1 MPFMTRSDIT
11 PFWMP
16 ALTASLLVACTM
28 LAGCASSRVLK
39 APVPTK
45 GSDLGWEAATPD
57 GLSVA
62 IDQVIVPNGGGSW
75 VRDANWD
82 EYAVTIVSESQV
94 PVEIEGI
101 ELYSAKLALP
111 VQSSN
116 SQEQLAM
123 QRKRLQQDLRDV
135 GLVGGT
141 GILSAGVAAAAGSA
155 AGPAGFMTAS
165 GMVAA
170 AAIAVFPIAVV
181 GGTSYVVSRRHR
193 ANEDKVKIDHIF
205 QERGVGIPVQ
215 INPGAPLRKSVFF
228 PLTPDPTR
236 LVVHYTVGGTFREL
250 AVNLPAMAAPQ
261 LQAKAQR
268 PR

>member
-1 MPFMTRSDIT
+1 MPFITRSDIT

-45 GSDLGWEAATPD
+45 GSDLGWEAAAPD

-62 IDQVIVPNGGGSW
+62 INQVIVPNGGGSW
-75 VRDANWD
+75 VRNANWD
-82 EYAVTIVSESQV
+82 EYAVTIVSDSQV
-94 PVEIEGI
+94 PVEIQGI

-123 QRKRLQQDLRDV
+123 QRNHLQQDLRDV

-141 GILSAGVAAAAGSA
+141 GVASAGAAAAVASGVGATAGYVSA
-155 AGPAGFMTAS
+155 AAL
-165 GMVAA
+165 AA
-170 AAIAVFPIAVV
+170 VVVFPIAVV

-205 QERGVGIPVQ
+205 QERGLGIPVQ

-236 LVVHYTVGGTFREL
+236 LVVHYTVGGTSRDL
-250 AVNLPAMAAPQ
+250 AVNLPALAAPQ
-261 LQAKAQR
+261 LQAKALR
-268 PR
+268 HR

>member
-1 MPFMTRSDIT
+1 MTLSADPLPRL
-11 PFWMP
+11 
-16 ALTASLLVACTM
+16 ACLTASLFVTCVM

-82 EYAVTIVSESQV
+82 EYVVTIVSDSRT
-94 PVEIEGI
+94 PVAIEGI
-101 ELYSAKLALP
+101 DLYSAKLTLP
-111 VQSSN
+111 VPGSN

-123 QRKRLQQDLRDV
+123 QRNRLQQNLRDV
-135 GLVGGT
+135 SLVGG
-141 GILSAGVAAAAGSA
+141 AGVASAG
-155 AGPAGFMTAS
+155 
-165 GMVAA
+165 AA
-170 AAIAVFPIAVV
+170 AAVASGVGATAGYVSAAALAAVVVFPIAVI
-181 GGTSYVVSRRHR
+181 GGTSYVVSRHNR
-193 ANEDKVKIDHIF
+193 AKEDKVHIDDIF
-205 QERGVGIPVQ
+205 QERGLGIPVQ
-215 INPGAPLRKSVFF
+215 INPGAQLRKSVFF

-236 LVVHYTVGGTFREL
+236 LVVHYMVDGTSQEL
-250 AVNLPAMAAPQ
+250 AVNLPAMAVPP
-261 LQAKAQR
+261 LQAKALR

>member
-1 MPFMTRSDIT
+1 MPFMTRSEIT
-11 PFWMP
+11 PFWIP

-45 GSDLGWEAATPD
+45 EFDLGWEAAAPD

-62 IDQVIVPNGGGSW
+62 IDQVIVPNAGGSW

-82 EYAVTIVSESQV
+82 EYAVTIVSDSQM
-94 PVEIEGI
+94 PVEIQGI

-116 SQEQLAM
+116 SQEQLTI
-123 QRKRLQQDLRDV
+123 QRSRLQQDLRDV

-141 GILSAGVAAAAGSA
+141 GVASAGAAAAVASGVGATAAYVSA
-155 AGPAGFMTAS
+155 ATL
-165 GMVAA
+165 AA
-170 AAIAVFPIAVV
+170 VAVFPIAVI
-181 GGTSYVVSRRHR
+181 GGTSYVVSRRNR
-193 ANEDKVKIDHIF
+193 AKEDKVKIDHIF
-205 QERGVGIPVQ
+205 QERGLGIPVQ
-215 INPGAPLRKSVFF
+215 INPGEQLRKSVFF

-236 LVVHYTVGGTFREL
+236 LVVHYTVDGLSREL
-250 AVNLPAMAAPQ
+250 TVNLPAMAAPQ
-261 LQAKAQR
+261 LQAKALR